1 MKSARGKC
9 EKSVLATLGLEAYI
23 QVLPQSLIVPDVL
36 SKCFLKGC
44 FTLALTL
51 PPSSCVPDHVWRVCQ
66 HSSVQWLQ
74 LLCREH
80 MDSQSW
86 NLCPNPPRPW
96 LNMRVFSQSSSTYI
110 RNRHSPLP
118 WYLHWSH
125 SYLWLL
131 LSSISGQAAGS
142 IIEVGEMLISTM
154 MVWSLF
160 LFFDYQ
166 TLIRHLD
173 VSWKWRE
180 GMHHWQYRRE
190 CSSDQWS
197 SYWCCMVSNICIII
211 LL

>member
-1 MKSARGKC
+1 MAKHWDSF
-9 EKSVLATLGLEAYI
+9 
-23 QVLPQSLIVPDVL
+23 L
-36 SKCFLKGC
+36 SYCKCFLKGC
-44 FTLALTL
+44 FALALTL
-51 PPSSCVPDHVWRVCQ
+51 PPSSYVPDHVWRVCQ

-74 LLCREH
+74 LLCRDH

-86 NLCPNPPRPW
+86 NLCPNPPGPW

-118 WYLHWSH
+118 LYLHWSH

-142 IIEVGEMLISTM
+142 IIEVGETLISAM
-154 MVWSLF
+154 MVQSLF

-173 VSWKWRE
+173 VSWKQREDMHYWRC
-180 GMHHWQYRRE
+180 RRE
-190 CSSDQWS
+190 HSSDQWS
-197 SYWCCMVSNICIII
+197 SYWCCMVSNMCIII

>member
-80 MDSQSW
+80 MDSQS
-86 NLCPNPPRPW
+86 
-96 LNMRVFSQSSSTYI
+96 
-110 RNRHSPLP
+110 
-118 WYLHWSH
+118 
-125 SYLWLL
+125 
-131 LSSISGQAAGS
+131 
-142 IIEVGEMLISTM
+142 
-154 MVWSLF
+154 
-160 LFFDYQ
+160 
-166 TLIRHLD
+166 
-173 VSWKWRE
+173 
-180 GMHHWQYRRE
+180 
-190 CSSDQWS
+190 
-197 SYWCCMVSNICIII
+197 
-211 LL
+211 